1 MRIADVC
8 GLSLDD
14 VLERVDL
21 MDAIAVDQWLETHPA
36 LPNCK
41 EPWPH
46 DNPPIGT
53 WRLDPVFGQFEVL
66 VWVDPCEVVIT
77 EGDHEAARSW
87 PESALYR
94 DWLRAGRM
102 PPAIS
107 VVRHADGPLHTQNRR
122 RTLAARDVG
131 APRIPAWFSETI
143 PTGAPRWRSMWLGAV
158 YWDAYATLG
167 PIVFTDAY

>member
-8 GLSLDD
+8 GLSLVD

-66 VWVDPCEVVIT
+66 
-77 EGDHEAARSW
+77 
-87 PESALYR
+87 
-94 DWLRAGRM
+94 
-102 PPAIS
+102 
-107 VVRHADGPLHTQNRR
+107 
-122 RTLAARDVG
+122 AARDVG

-158 YWDAYATLG
+158 YWDAYATRG